1 MKKCLRKAGVL
12 ALAVVMV
19 LSMCMLSG
27 CAVLDLLASFGS
39 HTVTFELNGGELISG
54 ELVQEVKNGSAAVA
68 PVVENGRLAL
78 SWDKDFSEVKE
89 DMVVVAQ
96 WTKVAMP
103 ATELASYV
111 QERTVTVNSTHINGS
126 EAAGSGFFIDDQGTL
141 VTNYHVIEG
150 SAALSVQVF
159 DGGIYDVL
167 QVIDFNPN
175 HDLAILKVDYM
186 GSKYLELCED
196 AAMTGE
202 TVYAVGSALG
212 TLSGTF
218 TTGTISST
226 SRTIGLIDCLQMD
239 AAISHGNSGGPLVN
253 EYGEVLGVNSFSY
266 TDGESLNLA
275 IKVDYI
281 RQLPM
286 DKNMTVNEYEEW
298 FTTESSRSWS
308 PQDDYGDFY
317 YSTVNT
323 YHAVTGASC
332 LYSVTGEDYESGYHD
347 MCDYYIYDY
356 DMAEYDE
363 YVAYLKSQGFL
374 FDSDETFGGGIS
386 YYYYNDLSGV
396 LVDLFVTS
404 DNESLMIWV
413 ST

>member
-1 MKKCLRKAGVL
+1 
-12 ALAVVMV
+12 
-19 LSMCMLSG
+19 
-27 CAVLDLLASFGS
+27 
-39 HTVTFELNGGELISG
+39 
-54 ELVQEVKNGSAAVA
+54 
-68 PVVENGRLAL
+68 
-78 SWDKDFSEVKE
+78 
-89 DMVVVAQ
+89 
-96 WTKVAMP
+96 
-103 ATELASYV
+103 
-111 QERTVTVNSTHINGS
+111 
-126 EAAGSGFFIDDQGTL
+126 
-141 VTNYHVIEG
+141 
-150 SAALSVQVF
+150 
-159 DGGIYDVL
+159 
-167 QVIDFNPN
+167 
-175 HDLAILKVDYM
+175 VDYM

-196 AAMTGE
+196 AAMAGE